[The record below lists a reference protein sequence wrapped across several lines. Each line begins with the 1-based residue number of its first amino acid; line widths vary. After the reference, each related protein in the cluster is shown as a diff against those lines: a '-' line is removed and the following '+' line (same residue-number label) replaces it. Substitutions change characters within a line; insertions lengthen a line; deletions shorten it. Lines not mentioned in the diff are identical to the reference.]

1 VDPYQHYQL
10 WIRTH
15 DTITEADRRAILDH
29 VSLLPAHPLISVVMP
44 TYNTPAPVLAEA
56 IASVEA
62 QLYPYWELCIADD
75 ASTVPHVAPLLDAAA
90 RRDGRIK
97 VIHRAENGHISAATN
112 SALDLAT
119 GDFVALMDHDDILP
133 EHALYEVAVEINA
146 YPDADVIY
154 SDEDQIDL
162 MGRRAGPYFKPDW
175 NPELLLG
182 HNMISH
188 LGVYRRSLV
197 TQLGGLRVGLEG
209 SQDYDLALRATDA
222 TTPDRIRHIP
232 AVLYHW
238 RQSAE
243 AASFSETLHDRCV
256 SAARRAIRDHLDRRG
271 YPDATIAPAP
281 LIPFFSHVTY
291 AVPEPAPLVS
301 AIIPTRDRADL
312 LRRTCD
318 GILHETDYASVEV
331 IVVDNGSQE
340 APALALLQSLAEDP
354 RVKIISYPGPFNYSA
369 MNNAAARIARG
380 EVIALL
386 NNDLEVID
394 PGWLREMVGHA
405 LRREVGAVGAKLLY
419 PDGRVQHAG
428 VVMGPNGSMDHLL
441 RFAGGDDH
449 GYCGQLALT
458 RALSAV
464 TGACLVLRRAVFEE
478 VGGLDEQLAVTF
490 NDIDL
495 CLRLRDHG
503 YRIVWT
509 PAAQLFHLESAT
521 RGSDMEGE
529 KQARALREWTF
540 MQHRW
545 GSVLDIDPYQ
555 NPNIRIHTHPPA
567 IPSPPRRTKPWRR
580 DQAGTGRGAT
590 GPV

>member
-1 VDPYQHYQL
+1 
-10 WIRTH
+10 
-15 DTITEADRRAILDH
+15 
-29 VSLLPAHPLISVVMP
+29 
-44 TYNTPAPVLAEA
+44 
-56 IASVEA
+56 
-62 QLYPYWELCIADD
+62 
-75 ASTVPHVAPLLDAAA
+75 
-90 RRDGRIK
+90 
-97 VIHRAENGHISAATN
+97 
-112 SALDLAT
+112 
-119 GDFVALMDHDDILP
+119 
-133 EHALYEVAVEINA
+133 
-146 YPDADVIY
+146 
-154 SDEDQIDL
+154 
-162 MGRRAGPYFKPDW
+162 
-175 NPELLLG
+175 
-182 HNMISH
+182 MISH

-478 VGGLDEQLAVTF
+478 VGGLDEQLAVSSTTSISACACAITDIASSGRRPRNCSTSRARPADRTWRAKSRRVPFASGRSCSTGGAASSISIPIKIRTF
-490 NDIDL
+490 GSTPI
-495 CLRLRDHG
+495 LRRSQA
-503 YRIVWT
+503 
-509 PAAQLFHLESAT
+509 PP
-521 RGSDMEGE
+521 EG
-529 KQARALREWTF
+529 QSPGA
-540 MQHRW
+540 
-545 GSVLDIDPYQ
+545 G
-555 NPNIRIHTHPPA
+555 IRPGP
-567 IPSPPRRTKPWRR
+567 
-580 DQAGTGRGAT
+580 GRGAT